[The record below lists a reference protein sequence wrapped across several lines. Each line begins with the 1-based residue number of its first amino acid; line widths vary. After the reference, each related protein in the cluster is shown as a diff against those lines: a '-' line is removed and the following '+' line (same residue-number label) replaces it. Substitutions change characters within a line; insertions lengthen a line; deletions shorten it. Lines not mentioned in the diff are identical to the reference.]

1 MYLHKLKYFIVDGI
15 WFLCLLGFVFI
26 YLYYPSITI
35 LFSVLSFLS
44 LCVQEHTS
52 QAWTKNKVRE
62 RKKKEIQSIINEN
75 KIKSFVHLRP
85 SEKCDLLKGLM
96 IIITCIVMWS
106 MDPSRIYHSIRGQA
120 VLKLYVV
127 FNVLEICDKL
137 CCSVGVDILDALFSK
152 STLGNPDQGLGGAAY
167 AKRQLKPITLF
178 VLATGYMSKLH
189 ALKFFFLTC

>member
-1 MYLHKLKYFIVDGI
+1 M
-15 WFLCLLGFVFI
+15 
-26 YLYYPSITI
+26 
-35 LFSVLSFLS
+35 
-44 LCVQEHTS
+44 Q
-52 QAWTKNKVRE
+52 
-62 RKKKEIQSIINEN
+62 
-75 KIKSFVHLRP
+75 LRP

-152 STLGNPDQGLGGAAY
+152 ATLGNPDEGLGGAAY

-178 VLATGYMSKLH
+178 VLATGYMSKVV
-189 ALKFFFLTC
+189 FFNVYIRV